1 MLNNGVFA
9 VVVLT
14 LNFFL
19 IKPFSFNINFY
30 QIFLFHCFLFGVF
43 VLKKNAHI
51 FLDSKQ
57 EKKPLKH
64 LVVNAFALL
73 VCLTFLTPIIT
84 SHSSE
89 KKYLIINFFSVYF
102 LYQTNEIIRH
112 FKNIK

>member
-43 VLKKNAHI
+43 ALKKNAHI